1 MVFLAHRYLQ
11 SSVSK
16 ESNFKHPIFPFL
28 NFIGCIIFV
37 FCTVK
42 SQFFVKN
49 QIDINSGKLVMK
61 TPILKRIL
69 VIKSTFEQDS
79 SLVPSTF
86 HRSKSFIQTSV
97 QHYWISILSVNH
109 LIELALQQK
118 CIKIM
123 YNFLIFVN
131 ELCS

>member
-16 ESNFKHPIFPFL
+16 ESNFKHPIFHFL
-28 NFIGCIIFV
+28 DFIGCIIFV
-37 FCTVK
+37 SYTVK
-42 SQFFVKN
+42 SQFFVIN
-49 QIDINSGKLVMK
+49 QIDTTLGKLVMK
-61 TPILKRIL
+61 MPILKRVL
-69 VIKSTFEQDS
+69 VIKDTFEQDS
-79 SLVPSTF
+79 SPVPSTF

-97 QHYWISILSVNH
+97 QHYWIAILSVNH
-109 LIELALQQK
+109 LIERALQQK
-118 CIKIM
+118 CIEIM